1 MSSDAFYS
9 RMAKTAGRLIDRF
22 GMPITVTRTVGG
34 SINPITGVVTPGQTQ
49 TFTPMGVFQRV
60 PEDLVDGSRILASDR
75 LLLLDDTVAVQMT
88 DRISVG
94 AQQWPIEEITIVQP
108 AAIPVVYVVRVRK

>member
-1 MSSDAFYS
+1 MSAAFYD
-9 RMAKTAGRLIDRF
+9 RMAQTAGRLIDRF
-22 GMPITVTRTVGG
+22 GMSITVTRTTGG
-34 SINPITGVVTPGQTQ
+34 SVNPITGAVTPGQIT
-49 TFTPMGVFQRV
+49 TFTPKGVFQRV

-94 AQQWPIEEITIVQP
+94 AQQWPIEEITVVQP
-108 AAIPVVYVVRVRK
+108 ATVPLVYVVRVRQ